1 MDNNKKIFSKTS
13 IYAAIVGALLAFIVG
28 KLFNP
33 IFEFVFSL
41 FLNIGGGF
49 VQLISDATYKQI
61 SDGFSEQGTGVLM
74 YVLIVVAV
82 SAANFLRE
90 VFKNFCDKM
99 INIIESKNANETQIL
114 PDKSNTSTRNKD
126 AKLPTVKTV
135 KRYYKALLFC
145 TYFLVAILVFV
156 YMQYA
161 FVNAKI
167 ISSTNNIEIVS
178 PFVSDQEYRQLKS
191 EFHLIQNSNDYEKLY
206 DKLQDIADKNDIKL
220 KK

>member
-1 MDNNKKIFSKTS
+1 MDDNKKFFSKTS

-28 KLFNP
+28 KIFNP

-49 VQLISDATYKQI
+49 VKIISDSTYKQI
-61 SDGFSEQGTGVLM
+61 SDGLSEQGTGVLM

-99 INIIESKNANETQIL
+99 INIIESKNASETQIL
-114 PDKSNTSTRNKD
+114 PDKNNASAQNKNT
-126 AKLPTVKTV
+126 KLPTVKTV
-135 KRYYKALLFC
+135 KRYYRALLFC

-156 YMQYA
+156 YMQYS
-161 FVNAKI
+161 FVHAKI

-178 PFVSDQEYRQLKS
+178 PYVSDLEYRQLKS
-191 EFHLIQNSNDYEKLY
+191 EFHLMRNSDDYEKLVE
-206 DKLQDIADKNDIKL
+206 KLHNIATENDIKL

>member
-74 YVLIVVAV
+74 YVLNVVAV

>member
-1 MDNNKKIFSKTS
+1 
-13 IYAAIVGALLAFIVG
+13 
-28 KLFNP
+28 
-33 IFEFVFSL
+33 
-41 FLNIGGGF
+41 
-49 VQLISDATYKQI
+49 
-61 SDGFSEQGTGVLM
+61 M